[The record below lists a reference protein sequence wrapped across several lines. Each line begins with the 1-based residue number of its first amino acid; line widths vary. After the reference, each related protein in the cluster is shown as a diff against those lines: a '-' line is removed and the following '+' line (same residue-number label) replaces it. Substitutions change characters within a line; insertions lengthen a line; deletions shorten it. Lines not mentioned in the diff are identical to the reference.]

1 MNERLVVIDIPV
13 VYPGASA
20 ALGANYAYFVAPMD
34 LILIYVCAA
43 PSVDDSG
50 LTLAVNDDGS
60 AIVSAFSCADAD
72 VPGEWSTTHVGGT
85 NTPVRIVAGSKISF
99 TAANAANGTQIVGQM
114 WCLTSE
120 AWQ

>member
-1 MNERLVVIDIPV
+1 MNERLVVIDIPS

-20 ALGANYAYFVAPMD
+20 ALGADYAYLIAPMD
-34 LILIYVCAA
+34 LLLIYACAA

-50 LTLAVNDDGS
+50 ATLDIEDDGT
-60 AIVSAFSCADAD
+60 AIVDDLSVADAD
-72 VPGEWSTTHVGGT
+72 VPGEWKSTHVGGT
-85 NTPVRIVAGSKISF
+85 NAPVRIAAGSKISF
-99 TAANAANGTQIVGQM
+99 TGANTANGTTIVGQM